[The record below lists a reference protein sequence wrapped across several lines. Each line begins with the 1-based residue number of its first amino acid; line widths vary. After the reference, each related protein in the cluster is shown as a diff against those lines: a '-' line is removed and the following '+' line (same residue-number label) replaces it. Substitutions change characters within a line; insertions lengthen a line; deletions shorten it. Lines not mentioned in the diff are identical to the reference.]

1 MDPVQRAIWFV
12 EGHLGEPFSLDDVAG
27 VAGLSRFHLVRAF
40 GQVTGRSV
48 MRYVRARRLTEAARV
63 LAGGAPDILS
73 VAFDAGYGSHEAF
86 TRAFREQFGLT
97 PERVREQGCART
109 LHLVEPIR
117 LDHLAPI
124 KLAPPAVIDRRPF
137 LLAGLLEHYRDG
149 DMSAIP
155 SQWQRFG
162 PWLGHIPGQVSGVA
176 YGVICN
182 GDDDGVTDYFA
193 AAEVSDFGSLP
204 SELSRLRM
212 PAQRYAVFSH
222 PGHISEM
229 QSVWRAIWADWVPQR
244 VKKLADAPFFERYA
258 ETFDPVSGAGGFEIW
273 LPVEA

>member
-1 MDPVQRAIWFV
+1 MDPIQRAIWFV

-86 TRAFREQFGLT
+86 TRAFRDQFGLT
-97 PERVREQGCART
+97 PERVREKGCAQT
-109 LHLVEPIR
+109 LDLVEPIR

-124 KLAPPAVIDRRPF
+124 KLNPPAIIDRRPF

-162 PWLGHIPGQVSGVA
+162 PWLGHIPGQVSNMA

-182 GDDDGVTDYFA
+182 GDDNGVTDYFTA
-193 AAEVSDFGSLP
+193 VEVSDFGSLP
-204 SELSRLRM
+204 SELSRMRM
-212 PAQRYAVFSH
+212 PAQRYALFSH
-222 PGHISEM
+222 AGHISEI
-229 QSVWRAIWADWVPQR
+229 QAVWRTIWAEWVPQQ
-244 VKKLADAPFFERYA
+244 VKTLSDAPFFERYPEA
-258 ETFDPVSGAGGFEIW
+258 FDPVSGEGGFEIW